1 MDNDKINPAHYRN
14 GFPRKPVECI
24 EVAEHLP
31 FCLGNA
37 IKYIWRAGK
46 KPGEDWRDDLD
57 KARWYLER
65 QSRIPKYPGG
75 LNDALK
81 ELERVDI
88 TGLYAA
94 TERVKF
100 EAILKILRNEDPWD
114 EKIGKEE
121 ITRLWLA
128 LESRETQNESSNQ
141 EKITND

>member
-1 MDNDKINPAHYRN
+1 MDNDKINPAHYKD

-46 KPGEDWRDDLD
+46 KEGEDWRDDLD

-65 QSRIPKYPGG
+65 QTRILKYPGG
-75 LNDALK
+75 LDAALK

-94 TERVKF
+94 TERARF
-100 EAILKILRNEDPWD
+100 EAIWKILRNEAPWNETID
-114 EKIGKEE
+114 EFAAIME
-121 ITRLWLA
+121 A
-128 LESRETQNESSNQ
+128 REQ
-141 EKITND
+141 EATGENHE